1 MADPPPLT
9 PAEILAAFKNASPA
23 EKKELAGA
31 FAAFSAKKAGS
42 AAAAG
47 VSRSKSF
54 IENKDDIF
62 GSATAAFESTER
74 LSGPISAIFD
84 SFRNFREESKAFFES
99 GYTGQMDGFAKAI
112 SAANVASHK
121 LNASFT
127 AAKAATTAFRDNF
140 RGMIFASTQMQESL
154 MKTSVVM
161 HGAGWD
167 LNQYASIVESATM
180 AFNKTETEVENMTAT
195 LLEVQKTLAV
205 SPKELAK
212 NFRTAQQNMGY
223 SAKKIEETFIG
234 LQKMSRTT
242 GVSFDKLA
250 GAFGKS
256 MDKFGGSAQKAGQL
270 NQILGKSVFNSME
283 LLNMT
288 EKERAEKIR
297 GAIMESGRSVKEM
310 GKFELLAL
318 NETLGFNSVEDTRK
332 FLRGDLA
339 MGAGPGGAYQR
350 MKDAKIKPSEDIK
363 TQKLETA
370 LEEMTKGIRGT
381 RPPLLDFQINLKS
394 ALYGK
399 AREHLLPK
407 GPWTARGQT
416 ADQAMGGLQAHT
428 LYGARAADQFAGGRR
443 PGIGYGNAELF
454 KPMAA
459 GLDKGITSFTT
470 FATTF
475 AKLKVAE
482 LAGLPAALIGGPSAA
497 KTVGASAMESVIGS
511 DDYQGKRAEYDKQ
524 VLEMKRGIQGPQGL
538 TPDHRARTARAAAY
552 HTAAQ
557 GTNAQSQASSPA
569 GRLLSANERTA
580 TAIESLVNMARQ
592 GGDAGAGVGD

>member
-1 MADPPPLT
+1 MVEKTLEEKLDDVLAINKKLQ
-9 PAEILAAFKNASPA
+9 AEN
-23 EKKELAGA
+23 KKLKGT
-31 FAAFSAKKAGS
+31 K
-42 AAAAG
+42 
-47 VSRSKSF
+47 RSGTYDEGESF
-54 IENKDDIF
+54 IENAAEVKRAF
-62 GSATAAFESTER
+62 KSAFAPTEE
-74 LSGPISAIFD
+74 LSGPVSAIFD
-84 SFRNFREESKAFFES
+84 SFKNFRLESKAFFES
-99 GYTGQMDGFAKAI
+99 GYTGQMDSFAKAI
-112 SAANVASHK
+112 SAANAASHK

-161 HGAGWD
+161 QGAGWD

-212 NFRTAQQNMGY
+212 NFRSAQQNMGY

-250 GAFGKS
+250 SAFGGS

-318 NETLGFNSVEDTRK
+318 NDTLGFNSVEDTRK

-339 MGAGPGGAYQR
+339 MGSGPGGAYQK

-370 LEEMTKGIRGT
+370 LEEMTRGIRNT
-381 RPPLLDFQINLKS
+381 RPALLDFQINLKS
-394 ALYGK
+394 ALNLGVRK
-399 AREHLLPK
+399 HLFPQ

-416 ADQAMGGLQAHT
+416 EDQAVNQLQAHT
-428 LYGARAADQFAGGRR
+428 IYGSRTAQAHRGLAPGLGLENPQLTDPTIEGFKNKMQGPISTGATYAIAKTITGTIGKLTNTLFGAGATRMGQASALAAYAGGPATDNDLKHRPDARAIKKEIQKFQSREQAAINQRREARYSARPASPRQFQ
-443 PGIGYGNAELF
+443 P
-454 KPMAA
+454 
-459 GLDKGITSFTT
+459 
-470 FATTF
+470 
-475 AKLKVAE
+475 
-482 LAGLPAALIGGPSAA
+482 
-497 KTVGASAMESVIGS
+497 
-511 DDYQGKRAEYDKQ
+511 
-524 VLEMKRGIQGPQGL
+524 
-538 TPDHRARTARAAAY
+538 
-552 HTAAQ
+552 
-557 GTNAQSQASSPA
+557 SSPES
-569 GRLLSANERTA
+569 RLISANERTA

-592 GGDAGAGVGD
+592 PGGLPAGVGD